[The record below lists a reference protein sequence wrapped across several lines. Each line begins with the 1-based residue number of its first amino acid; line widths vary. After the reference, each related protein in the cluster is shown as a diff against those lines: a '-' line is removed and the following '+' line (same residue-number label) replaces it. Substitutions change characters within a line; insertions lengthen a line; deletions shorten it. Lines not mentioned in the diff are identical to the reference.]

1 MSALY
6 NKNQA
11 RRFAPPRRS
20 FLAFALA
27 VFAAAALQLP
37 APVAAQPQTPTPL
50 KQMQLTERQVQGFIA
65 AHKDMSA
72 IAERMQGATSDKPD
86 PKIQAELQA
95 AAKKHGFKDFDE
107 YDDVASNISM
117 ILAGIDPQSKKFM
130 EPSLAIQREIEEVKA
145 DKSIPAK
152 EKAQML
158 QELNDA
164 LKVAQPVQYPGNVT
178 LVTKYF
184 DRLEAVLQ

>member
-1 MSALY
+1 MSAFH
-6 NKNQA
+6 NGNRA
-11 RRFAPPRRS
+11 RRFAPRRS
-20 FLAFALA
+20 FLAFILAASAALA
-27 VFAAAALQLP
+27 LQMSAP
-37 APVAAQPQTPTPL
+37 ASAQTPTPL
-50 KQMQLTERQVQGFIA
+50 KQIQLTEKQVLGFIS

-72 IAERMQGATSDKPD
+72 IAERMQGAASDKPD
-86 PKIQAELQA
+86 PKVQAELEA

-107 YDDVASNISM
+107 YDDVAGNISM

-130 EPSLAIQREIEEVKA
+130 EPSLAIRREIEEVKG
-145 DKSIPAK
+145 DKAIPAK

-158 QELNDA
+158 QELNEA
-164 LKVAQPVQYPGNVT
+164 LKVAQPVQYPSNVT